1 MAHSFVNNFYTI
13 IVQIFYQMSTIKR
26 EPAAPMIGSLLRMPR
41 EYVVA
46 RMLAE
51 VNNQGFDVSGTELS
65 VFMYPGP
72 DGRRPIDLAR
82 QCNTSRQ
89 SMNYILAGLEQR
101 GYIERKSTPDSASSV
116 VHVTTKGQQMYAR
129 MRSCVASIEQEWT
142 EYLGVKRFSA
152 LRDTLQ
158 DLSSWLSETR

>member
-1 MAHSFVNNFYTI
+1 
-13 IVQIFYQMSTIKR
+13 MS
-26 EPAAPMIGSLLRMPR
+26 PAKPATPMIGSLLRMPR

-46 RMLAE
+46 RMLDE

-101 GYIERKSTPDSASSV
+101 GYIERKSTPDSAASV
-116 VHVTTKGQQMYAR
+116 VHVTARGQQMFAC

-142 EYLGVKRFSA
+142 KYLGVKRFNA

-158 DLSSWLSETR
+158 DLSSWLGETR